1 MIAEALG
8 MIRQPGSR
16 RIGPETND
24 APSPNRYVLEQLEAV
39 CVGLLQTFPEVSS
52 EPTLLPESYVELDT
66 GRGVLKTPN
75 YTLRITAQCF
85 DEDAAK
91 IVNALSILGYSGL
104 LRTHH
109 RLILDR
115 GRAPLRRM
123 VAEWY
128 QWHLLIGE

>member
-16 RIGPETND
+16 RVRPETND
-24 APSPNRYVLEQLEAV
+24 APSTNRPVLDQLEAV
-39 CVGLLQTFPEVSS
+39 RRGLLQTFPEGRS
-52 EPTLLPESYVELDT
+52 EPTPLPETYVELDT
-66 GRGVLKTPN
+66 GRAVLKTPN
-75 YTLRITAQCF
+75 YTLRITARCF
-85 DEDAAK
+85 DEDATK

-115 GRAPLRRM
+115 SHTASRRL
-123 VAEWY
+123 VAEWRE
-128 QWHLLIGE
+128 WHLVIGE